1 MRIKVFV
8 DCETHHS
15 SLLKKPLP
23 PMLKMTVAVR
33 HVMCLSSAVYTSAWT
48 VYLPW
53 RNLLGQ
59 VDRLGNLH
67 GASFDGAFEVDV
79 ADLLAEV
86 RRGSKKPDETVLD
99 FQQDVGALLDGLL
112 DSPAGL
118 DEQLLASGRWVG
130 REIHPLDADDVV
142 SMLAVTELQGTLPR
156 DLEVL
161 VGDDIAEDAQRRRR
175 CQAGG
180 QAGDG
185 EPHRVDLETIQVLC
199 RQGGLN
205 RRLGGEGEDDGGT
218 RRGAAISSSRMW
230 WLGSAAS
237 WDQPR

>member
-53 RNLLGQ
+53 WRNLLGQ

-99 FQQDVGALLDGLL
+99 FQQD
-112 DSPAGL
+112 
-118 DEQLLASGRWVG
+118 
-130 REIHPLDADDVV
+130 IHPLDADDVV

-237 WDQPR
+237 WDQPRL